1 MNDLLPDL
9 FKRLKPL
16 YGTRIDQL
24 WFEFQLADQDRK
36 QEISNLLTVLAIKRL
51 GIGIGEE
58 RIVLDPPSPAVIG
71 QGVYTIGDVAYP
83 GIPGYPFRLAP
94 AELLRHLFILGP
106 TGTGKSTLIIGILNN
121 SC

>member
-1 MNDLLPDL
+1 MTEVLPDL

-58 RIVLDPPSPAVIG
+58 RIVLDPPPADLIG
-71 QGVYTIGDVAYP
+71 RGAYTVGSVSYP
-83 GIPGYPFRLAP
+83 GIAAYPFR
-94 AELLRHLFILGP
+94 RV
-106 TGTGKSTLIIGILNN
+106 SR
-121 SC
+121 